1 MQKRVLVL
9 LLLLFSSIFCG
20 CSSKSYR
27 YEVISRLPTKLQV
40 NFTHAVDG
48 KKSFVVSGIDT
59 LTNTKQSSGY
69 VTAGEDKFTAVDV
82 ILENRVIYSASPLKK
97 EDWFQWGFQNGI
109 SGLNES
115 VLYIN
120 SIFVGFTQMKHD
132 VIIIFDF
139 TDSTKSHTIIFSNS
153 GLPDTVVAKQGQKY
167 ASLPPVVITTP
178 SNMVLTAIQAK
189 QDIVKNILQKVK
201 LFDGYGVLMFS
212 GESMQPTRWEL
223 EGRASIGN
231 GDTLPIYHRIY
242 IQQ

>member
-59 LTNTKQSSGY
+59 LTNTKQASGY
-69 VTAGEDKFTAVDV
+69 VTAGEDKFTSVDV

-97 EDWFQWGFQNGI
+97 EDWFQWVLQDGI

-115 VLYIN
+115 ILYIN
-120 SIFVGFTQMKHD
+120 SIFIGFTQIKQI
-132 VIIIFDF
+132 VRINFDF
-139 TDSTKSHTIIFSNS
+139 TDSTKSHTIIFSNN
-153 GLPDTVVAKQGQKY
+153 GLPDTVFAKQGQMY
-167 ASLPPVVITTP
+167 ANLPPIVISTP
-178 SNMVLTAIQAK
+178 SNMVLIGSQTK
-189 QDIVKNILQKVK
+189 QEIVKNILQHIK
-201 LFDGYGVLMFS
+201 LFDGDGVLRFL
-212 GESMQPTRWEL
+212 GGFQQPTRWEL

-231 GDTLPIYHRIY
+231 NDTLPIFHNIY
-242 IQQ
+242 IKQ

>member
-27 YEVISRLPTKLQV
+27 YEVISRLPTQLQV

-59 LTNTKQSSGY
+59 LSNTKQASGY
-69 VTAGEDKFTAVDV
+69 VTAGEDKFTSVEV
-82 ILENRVIYSASPLKK
+82 IAENRVIYNASPLKK

-132 VIIIFDF
+132 VIISFDF
-139 TDSTKSHTIIFSNS
+139 TDSTKSHTIIFSNN
-153 GLPDTVVAKQGQKY
+153 GLPDTVVAKQGQRI
-167 ASLPPVVITTP
+167 ASLPPIVMTTP
-178 SNMVLTAIQAK
+178 SDMVLIGSQAK

-201 LFDGYGVLMFS
+201 LFDGDGVLRFL
-212 GESMQPTRWEL
+212 GGFQQPTRWTL
-223 EGRASIGN
+223 EGRSSIGN
-231 GDTLPIYHRIY
+231 NDTLHISHYIY